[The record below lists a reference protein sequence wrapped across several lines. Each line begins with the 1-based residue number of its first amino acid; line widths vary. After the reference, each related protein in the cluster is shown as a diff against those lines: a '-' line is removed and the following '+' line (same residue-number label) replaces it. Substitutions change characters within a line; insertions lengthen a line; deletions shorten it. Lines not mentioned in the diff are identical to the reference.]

1 MPDTDHFDTDSDD
14 DILANIAVEVGINKQ
29 SKEPLNNSVI
39 LFWPPNAPNIT

>member
-1 MPDTDHFDTDSDD
+1 MPHTDHFDTDSDD